1 MTHIQGRVDLRPKS
15 VANRL
20 VQRWKLNPN
29 YYFTRDVLRL
39 IWEHKLFGVAIIVVT
54 IVQEIV
60 ALWPVSLLGQF
71 VDRLQSGDI
80 GNVVLLFLGASIL
93 YPAIVRGNVILRH
106 KMFYETD
113 YTTRVDMTLRVAA
126 RGDSAA
132 DAEHVGAAHTRVVN
146 AVSGITNATYHVL
159 GSFTPVII
167 KIFVVS
173 GNLLAYNRLLGLAY
187 LASLSVPIL
196 MTGVFNSKMRVL
208 RDAQYEVMSE
218 ASGSGIRAISE
229 KGGVT
234 ARERFLQVMRDRTK
248 ILFNLLL
255 KSQLFLHIREVTLVA
270 SQFLIIF
277 MALSMR
283 ERLGLT
289 PGDFTKIIGY
299 TTQVASAFIT
309 TASTL
314 DAIISYSRAYHVY
327 AQAHEN

>member
-1 MTHIQGRVDLRPKS
+1 MAHAQGRIDLRPKS

-29 YYFTRDVLRL
+29 YHFVRDVLGL
-39 IWEHKLFGVAIIVVT
+39 IWGHKLFGVAIIIVT
-54 IVQEIV
+54 IFQEIA

-71 VDRLQSGDI
+71 VDGLQSGDI
-80 GNVVLLFLGASIL
+80 GNVVWLFLGASAL
-93 YPAIVRGNVILRH
+93 APAISRANVILRH

-113 YTTRVDMTLRVAA
+113 YTTRIDLTLRVAEH
-126 RGDSAA
+126 GDSAS
-132 DAEHVGAAHTRVVN
+132 DAERAGAAHTRVVN
-146 AVSGITNATYHVL
+146 AVSGITNATYHIL

-173 GNLLAYNRLLGLAY
+173 GNLLTYNRLLGLAY

-196 MTGVFNSKMRVL
+196 MTGVFNSKLRVL

-229 KGGVT
+229 KGCGT
-234 ARERFLQVMRDRTK
+234 ARERFVQVMRERTT
-248 ILFNLLL
+248 ILFNLLF
-255 KSQLFLHIREVTLVA
+255 KHQFFLHIREIALVG

-277 MALSMR
+277 MALGMR
-283 ERLGLT
+283 EQLGLT
-289 PGDFTKIIGY
+289 PGDFTRIIGY
-299 TTQVASAFIT
+299 TTQVAAAFIT

-314 DAIISYSRAYHVY
+314 DAIVSYSRAYHIY
-327 AQAHEN
+327 AQAHEH